1 MIVVTFIDE
10 FLYLLRL
17 DVEQVEWVHSLQTFN
32 ALEPVQDFAFF
43 KDKVFEIKVYHVN
56 TRFDWLTDKSIFAI
70 FCEVIR
76 FDDIITQFH
85 LHKNSF
91 EFISYIELLVASLG
105 ELVADSLI
113 VITFIRDVWNL

>member
-1 MIVVTFIDE
+1 MIVVISIDK

-17 DVEQVEWVHSLQTFN
+17 AVEQVEWVHSLQTFN

-43 KDKVFEIKVYHVN
+43 VDKVFEIKVYHVY

-76 FDDIITQFH
+76 FDDIITQSH
-85 LHKNSF
+85 LYKNCF

-105 ELVADSLI
+105 ELVVDSLI